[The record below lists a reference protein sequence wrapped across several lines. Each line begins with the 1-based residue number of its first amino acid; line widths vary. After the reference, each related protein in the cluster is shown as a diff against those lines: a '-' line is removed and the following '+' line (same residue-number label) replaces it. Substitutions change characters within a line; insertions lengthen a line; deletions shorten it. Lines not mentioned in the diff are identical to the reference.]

1 MIMFV
6 ANKIFS
12 TVIPAHPKGTSCGAQ
27 TGIQCRC
34 VSWIK
39 TLGPRLRGDDRN
51 K

>member
-1 MIMFV
+1 MMVLHI
-6 ANKIFS
+6 
-12 TVIPAHPKGTSCGAQ
+12 VIPTHPKGTSCGAPAE
-27 TGIQCRC
+27 IQCRC